1 MTSAVRVADAAVD
14 VLDDESHDDCL
25 LAIEDYYRDRTAW
38 AEGCLEVIDV
48 LLAGQDRWDEYRARM
63 GGAAL
68 YIEVPIGLDLEAA
81 EGLREVRHL
90 VSALVDD
97 RLGAWEPDWACAA
110 RMEEPSEPSG
120 RG

>member
-1 MTSAVRVADAAVD
+1 MTSAVLAAPEVD
-14 VLDDESHDDCL
+14 VLDDESRDDCL

-63 GGAAL
+63 GDAAL
-68 YIEVPIGLDLEAA
+68 YIEVPTSLDLEAA
-81 EGLREVRHL
+81 EGLREVRQL
-90 VSALVDD
+90 VAALVED
-97 RLGAWEPDWACAA
+97 RRGMWEPDWACAA
-110 RMEEPSEPSG
+110 RMDEPSG

>member
-1 MTSAVRVADAAVD
+1 MTNAVLIAAADVDVD
-14 VLDDESHDDCL
+14 VLEDESHDDCL

-48 LLAGQDRWDEYRARM
+48 VLVGQDRWDEYRARM
-63 GGAAL
+63 GDAAR

-90 VSALVDD
+90 VAALVED
-97 RLGAWEPDWACAA
+97 RQGAWPALAGA
-110 RMEEPSEPSG
+110 RG
-120 RG
+120 